1 MKTKSIL
8 LVFTAWLLL
17 SAIAPAQ
24 TTVTQK
30 QNSVHT
36 TNNEWTWRHT
46 DNGRGL
52 EARIRGKVEFNSD
65 YSDIKA
71 IAPGGSLRINDTRG
85 AVAKRFEVEPD
96 ANGGLQ
102 RTYFVDGRSS
112 EFNAEAR
119 QWLSG
124 LLLEMVR
131 QGFDAPARVENLF
144 RQGGAGAVLDEVTR
158 LRSDYVKRVYLTNLL
173 ANHRLDSAAA
183 QRVVRYAGREIASDY
198 DKRNVLVKVAEQYLD
213 DGQVLTE
220 FIQAVGTVNS
230 DYERGQA
237 LAAVIKRPNLSGEQW
252 QGALKTVAGMS
263 SDYEKAKLLIRAAE
277 SLSSNSVALPAFFT
291 TVNTIDSDY
300 EHRRVLSAVVRNEKL
315 GQERF
320 KLAAKSI
327 AAMSSD
333 YEKAQ
338 VLMQVAA
345 NSKGDEE
352 IRRVLV
358 DAAKNINSEYERGR
372 VLAAAFK

>member
-1 MKTKSIL
+1 MKSQAVLFVSITL
-8 LVFTAWLLL
+8 LLL
-17 SAIAPAQ
+17 SAVAAAQ

-30 QNSVHT
+30 QTSVRT
-36 TNNEWTWRHT
+36 TNDEWTWRQT

-52 EARIRGKVEFNSD
+52 EARVKGQVEFNSD
-65 YSDIKA
+65 YSDIKS
-71 IAPGGSLRINDTRG
+71 IAPGGSFRLNDTRG
-85 AVAKRFEVEPD
+85 RAAKRFEVEPD
-96 ANGGLQ
+96 ANGSLQ
-102 RTYFVDGRSS
+102 RAYYVDGRLS

-124 LLLEMVR
+124 LLIEMVR

-144 RQGGAGAVLDEVTR
+144 RQGGAEAVLDEVTR
-158 LRSDYVKRVYLTNLL
+158 LRSDYVKRVYLTTLL
-173 ANHRLDSAAA
+173 ANHRLESVE
-183 QRVVRYAGREIASDY
+183 RVIRQAGREISSDY
-198 DKRNVLVKVAEQYLD
+198 EKRNVLVKVAEQYLD
-213 DGQVLTE
+213 DDKALRE
-220 FIQAVGTVNS
+220 FMGAVGTVNS

-237 LAAVIKRPNLSGEQW
+237 LALLFKRSSLSGEQW
-252 QGALKTVAGMS
+252 QAMLKAIAGMS

-277 SLSSNSVALPAFFT
+277 SFNNSTALPAFFAT
-291 TVNTIDSDY
+291 ADTIDSDY
-300 EHRRVLSAVVRNEKL
+300 EQRRVLTAIVRNETL

-320 KLAAKSI
+320 KLVARSI

-352 IRRVLV
+352 IRRMLV

-372 VLAAAFK
+372 VLSAAFK

>member
-1 MKTKSIL
+1 MKSRSFLFVLTTL
-8 LVFTAWLLL
+8 LLL
-17 SAIAPAQ
+17 SAVAPAQ

-30 QNSVHT
+30 QTSVRT
-36 TNNEWTWRHT
+36 TNDEWTWRHT

-52 EARIRGKVEFNSD
+52 EARVKGKVEFNSD
-65 YSDIKA
+65 YSDIKT
-71 IAPGGSLRINDTRG
+71 IAPGGSFRLNDTRG
-85 AVAKRFEVEPD
+85 AVAKRFEAEPD
-96 ANGGLQ
+96 ANGNLQ
-102 RTYFVDGRSS
+102 RAYYVDGRLS

-144 RQGGAGAVLDEVTR
+144 REGGAGAVLDEVTR
-158 LRSDYVKRVYLTNLL
+158 LRSDYVKRIYLTTLL

-183 QRVVRYAGREIASDY
+183 QRVVRQAGREISSDY

-213 DGQVLTE
+213 DDKTLTE
-220 FIQAVGTVNS
+220 FTGAVGTVNS

-237 LAAVIKRPNLSGEQW
+237 LAAVFKRLNLSGEQW
-252 QGALKTVAGMS
+252 QGALKAVAGMS

-277 SLSSNSVALPAFFT
+277 SLNNSAALPAFFA
-291 TVNTIDSDY
+291 TVDTIDSDY
-300 EHRRVLSAVVRNEKL
+300 EHRRVLAAVVRNERL
-315 GQERF
+315 GHERF
-320 KLAAKSI
+320 KLVAKSI
-327 AAMSSD
+327 AMMSSD

-352 IRRVLV
+352 IRRLLV

-372 VLAAAFK
+372 VLSAAFK

>member
-1 MKTKSIL
+1 MKSQAVLFVSTTL
-8 LVFTAWLLL
+8 LLL
-17 SAIAPAQ
+17 SAAASAQ

-30 QNSVHT
+30 QTSVRA
-36 TNNEWTWRHT
+36 TNDEWTWRHT

-52 EARIRGKVEFNSD
+52 EARVKGQVEFNSD
-65 YSDIKA
+65 YSDIKSM
-71 IAPGGSLRINDTRG
+71 APGGSFRLNDTRG
-85 AVAKRFEVEPD
+85 GVAKRFEVELD
-96 ANGGLQ
+96 ANGSLQ
-102 RTYFVDGRSS
+102 RAYYVDGRLS

-124 LLLEMVR
+124 LLIEMVR

-144 RQGGAGAVLDEVTR
+144 RQGGAAAVLDEVTR
-158 LRSDYVKRVYLTNLL
+158 LRSDHVKRVYLTTLL

-183 QRVVRYAGREIASDY
+183 QRVVRQAGREISSDY
-198 DKRNVLVKVAEQYLD
+198 EKRNVLVKVAEQYLD
-213 DGQVLTE
+213 DDKLLLE
-220 FIQAVGTVNS
+220 FIEAVGTVNS

-237 LAAVIKRPNLSGEQW
+237 LAALLKRSSLSEGQW
-252 QGALKTVAGMS
+252 QATLKAVAGMS

-277 SLSSNSVALPAFFT
+277 SFNNSTALPAFFAT
-291 TVNTIDSDY
+291 ADTIDSDY
-300 EHRRVLSAVVRNEKL
+300 EQRRVLAAIVRNETL

-320 KLAAKSI
+320 KLVARSI

-372 VLAAAFK
+372 VLSAAFK